1 MHSTHLSRTRTVALL
16 VGAAVIIAVL
26 VVVLQLPSLSVRKLL
41 HGERVVASGQFWLL
55 EMLAG
60 GITSFIITGIP
71 GLLLR
76 RLMLWVSAMSV
87 VMQFVWMA
95 FTLKF
100 ASPAGSIAEMA
111 FRSAEIVGV
120 LVGAALA
127 VLVVRGVLPAGRE
140 TKP

>member
-1 MHSTHLSRTRTVALL
+1 LALL
-16 VGAAVIIAVL
+16 VGAAVLIAVL
-26 VVVLQLPSLSVRKLL
+26 VVVLQLPSLSMRKLL

-55 EMLAG
+55 EMLVG
-60 GITSFIITGIP
+60 GITSFIITGIT

-87 VMQFVWMA
+87 VMQLVWMA

-100 ASPAGSIAEMA
+100 ASPPGSIAEVA

-127 VLVVRGVLPAGRE
+127 VLVVRGVFPAKHE